1 MSWSEFVTI
10 KLPVRFSTDILR
22 LNRIGILLSKL
33 VILIPVRTSPEQT
46 MKKCGQINPLLI
58 RDNA

>member
-1 MSWSEFVTI
+1 MN
-10 KLPVRFSTDILR
+10 KPALRFSTDILR

-33 VILIPVRTSPEQT
+33 VIADSGANLTRANYEKVH
-46 MKKCGQINPLLI
+46 GQINPLLI